1 MKLTTFET
9 ELCERIVAL
18 ESENSWATAAQ
29 FLAEPA
35 IADWLIETSFRTP
48 YTHLPGYM
56 ERFWLLNPYDFD
68 APKGG
73 RELPSARIH
82 HILRKD
88 LDRHY
93 HDHPWDARTVILK
106 GWYIEERL
114 MADGSLKLLKR
125 EPGDTAA
132 LNFGGYHRIVEVSEG
147 GVWTLFI
154 TYQYRGTWGF
164 LVDGK
169 KVPWREYQASLR
181 PGRSGMP
188 ATTAEAGA

>member
-1 MKLTTFET
+1 MKPTAFET
-9 ELCERIVAL
+9 DLCERIAAL
-18 ESENSWATAAQ
+18 DAEGWATTAQ
-29 FLAEPA
+29 FLALPEV
-35 IADWLIETSFRTP
+35 ADGLIERSFKTP

-56 ERFWLLNPYDFD
+56 ERFWLLNPYDFS
-68 APKGG
+68 APKGE

-88 LDRHY
+88 LDDHL
-93 HDHPWDARTVILK
+93 HDHPWAARTVVLK

-125 EPGDTAA
+125 QPGDTAA
-132 LNFGGYHRIVEVSEG
+132 LNFGTYHRIVEVSEG
-147 GVWTLFI
+147 GVWTLFV
-154 TYQYRGTWGF
+154 TYRYQGTWGF

-169 KVPWREYQASLR
+169 KVPWREYLDSPK